1 MQSNY
6 IAGFLIIGF
15 LVFITLRGELT
26 QYRAI
31 LGV

>member
-6 IAGFLIIGF
+6 IAGFLILGF
-15 LVFITLRGELT
+15 IIYVTLRGEIPA
-26 QYRAI
+26 YRKV

>member
-6 IAGFLIIGF
+6 IAGFLILGF
-15 LVFITLRGELT
+15 IIYVTLRGELPA
-26 QYRAI
+26 YRKV